1 MNSSY
6 LQHSFCFRVPR
17 RRTVTPLPSNHCRM
31 RKSSL
36 RWGLGKWYKWW
47 LGLKIYWMILNR
59 VEIHL
64 DGEEKEAE
72 LKTIIFSL
80 ILLSFFSFQFLN
92 PLPFTLVWA
101 SILTQKKMSFY
112 LLIVAQFFDLVRG
125 IEVYFWVKSIN
136 ELFFL
141 VFWDSPH
148 ALCWGL
154 QVCR

>member
-1 MNSSY
+1 
-6 LQHSFCFRVPR
+6 
-17 RRTVTPLPSNHCRM
+17 
-31 RKSSL
+31 
-36 RWGLGKWYKWW
+36 
-47 LGLKIYWMILNR
+47 MILNR

-92 PLPFTLVWA
+92 PLLLLLFEPPFLPR
-101 SILTQKKMSFY
+101 KKMSFY

>member
-36 RWGLGKWYKWW
+36 RWGLGKWCKWW

-101 SILTQKKMSFY
+101 SILTQKKNVFLFVDSGSILWPGQRNRS
-112 LLIVAQFFDLVRG
+112 LLLGEKHQWAVFSSLLGQSPCIVLR
-125 IEVYFWVKSIN
+125 IT
-136 ELFFL
+136 
-141 VFWDSPH
+141 
-148 ALCWGL
+148 GL
-154 QVCR
+154 